1 MSAVV
6 VGGGLAGLV
15 AARELLRQGH
25 RVTLCEASPHLGGM
39 IARVNVGGI
48 VVDAGAE
55 AFATRIPA
63 ARELCAELG
72 LETAAPAGSP
82 HIWWPDGI
90 VSMAEGVLGIPAGL
104 DDPAFKS
111 LTDDELAEA
120 RRDLERDPRVGAD
133 AVSVAD
139 LVEARMG
146 KAAVDKL
153 VGPVARGVYASD
165 PSHMALAQFAPGL
178 KEAVLSEGSLLRA
191 VATLRR
197 PGSAAVEQPVGGMFR
212 LIDAL
217 EADVRARGGQIRTL
231 TPVATIRHLGVDF
244 VVTAGDMELRVQRV
258 VIATE
263 AAPAVA
269 LLEQLG
275 LHVNPPAV
283 HLARQALLAVRHPAV
298 SDGRVGSGLL
308 MGERSPHVAAK
319 AMTHYSTKWPWATAD
334 GIQVLRVSYPT
345 EVIPTREQA
354 VRDVSAFLGERIP
367 MACVQGF
374 AAKDWPAMPARI
386 APTQRARIGEQL
398 SGLPGVEV
406 FGAWLDGNGISPIVA
421 SVRQALA

>member
-1 MSAVV
+1 MNAVV
-6 VGGGLAGLV
+6 IGGGLAGLV
-15 AARELLRQGH
+15 AARELLRQGY

-39 IARVNVGGI
+39 IARSNVGGI
-48 VVDAGAE
+48 TVDSGAE

-82 HIWWPDGI
+82 HIWWPEGI

-104 DDPAFKS
+104 DDPALKG
-111 LTDDELAEA
+111 LTSDELAEA
-120 RRDLERDPRVGAD
+120 RRDLEMDPRVGAD

-146 KAAVDKL
+146 RAAVDKL

-165 PSHMALAQFAPGL
+165 PSSMALAQFAPGL
-178 KEAVLSEGSLLRA
+178 KEAVLSQGSLLGA
-191 VATLRR
+191 VARLRR
-197 PGSAAVEQPVGGMFR
+197 PGTAAVEQPVGGMFR

-217 EADVRARGGQIRTL
+217 EADVRARGGHIRTI
-231 TPVATIRHLGVDF
+231 TPISTIRHLGVEF
-244 VVTAGDMELRVQRV
+244 VVTAGDVELRVDRV

-263 AAPAVA
+263 AVPAVS
-269 LLEQLG
+269 LLGQLG
-275 LHVNPPAV
+275 VHVNPPSV
-283 HLARQALLAVRHPAV
+283 HLARQTLLAVRHPAV

-308 MGERSPHVAAK
+308 MGQSSPHIAAK

-334 GIQVLRVSYPT
+334 GVQVLRVSYPT
-345 EVIPTREQA
+345 EVIPTRDQA
-354 VRDVSAFLGERIP
+354 LRDVSTFLGQRIP
-367 MACVQGF
+367 MSSVHGF

-398 SGLPGVEV
+398 AGLSGVHV

-421 SVRQALA
+421 AVRQALA